1 MKKVLLSIIT
11 LLLALPGFAARDFD
25 QDFENAT
32 LRLDY
37 VFCGDNAHQAIYFQQ
52 ALKTSVWAGRRHNL
66 SAPLLEGNGQ
76 IRVLDPETGECL
88 YANSFSTLFQEW
100 QVEEEATRVQRA
112 FENCFQVPFPKRPVD
127 IEVFLTDTH
136 RNRSSCLK
144 HRIDP
149 GDILIRKVT
158 DNGYSSTVVWQ
169 GGPVEETIDIV
180 VVSEGYDASQKAK
193 FYGDA
198 ERVAQALFH
207 HEPFASRKNKFAVRA
222 VFVPSQDAGVS
233 VPRRGQWLRT
243 PLDSHFDTFYSD
255 RYLTTSAQQKVYDA
269 IGTVPF
275 EHVVVLVNTAIYGGG
290 GIYNSLTIMNSDHPT
305 FAPVM
310 VHEFGHAF
318 GGLADEYAYGEQVE
332 TPYPADTEPWEPNI
346 TTLHDFG
353 AKWQDMLPAGT
364 AIPTPLDDLDKQ
376 DVRRIWAEESAE
388 PEARRLRGRRL
399 SDEGRLSPGPGMPDA
414 HQRVRGILPRV
425 RPRHRPDDRVL
436 HSVEMAC
443 HKKPPRQRG
452 GFLFVIPRRAE
463 TDEGIS
469 TAPKGSPAPA
479 RACPW

>member
-1 MKKVLLSIIT
+1 MKQALLT
-11 LLLALPGFAARDFD
+11 LFSLFLAVIPGASSVILSAANESRDFD
-25 QDFENAT
+25 LDFEDAT

-52 ALKTSVWAGRRHNL
+52 ALRTSAWAGRRHNL

-127 IEVFLTDTH
+127 IEVFLMDTH
-136 RNRSSCLK
+136 RNRSSCLR

-149 GDILIRKVT
+149 ADILIRTVT
-158 DNGYSSTVVWQ
+158 DNDYSSTVIWQ

-207 HEPFASRKNKFAVRA
+207 HEPFASRRNKFAVRA
-222 VFVPSQDAGVS
+222 VFAPSQDSGVS
-233 VPRRGQWLRT
+233 VPRNGSWKRT
-243 PLDSHFDTFYSD
+243 VADSHFDTFYTD
-255 RYLTTSAQQKVYDA
+255 RYLTSSAQQKIFDL

-275 EHVVVLVNTAIYGGG
+275 EHIVLLVNTAIYGGG

-305 FAPVM
+305 FVPVM

-318 GGLADEYAYGEQVE
+318 GGLADEYAYGDQVE

-346 TTLHDFG
+346 TTLHDF
-353 AKWQDMLPAGT
+353 ASKWQDLLPKDIQ
-364 AIPTPLDDLDKQ
+364 IPTPVDELDKQ
-376 DVRRIWAEESAE
+376 NVRRLWRTFTQEQKDLLNLKVGVYEGAGYQLHGVYRPVQECRMRINECEEFC
-388 PEARRLRGRRL
+388 P
-399 SDEGRLSPGPGMPDA
+399 
-414 HQRVRGILPRV
+414 V
-425 RPRHRPDDRVL
+425 
-436 HSVEMAC
+436 C
-443 HKKPPRQRG
+443 
-452 GFLFVIPRRAE
+452 
-463 TDEGIS
+463 
-469 TAPKGSPAPA
+469 A
-479 RACPW
+479 RAIVQMIDYYTR